1 MVAAVFATLAA
12 LGFAGAAVS
21 SKRGLQH
28 ISTLGGFA
36 ISLPAGLVVIAVIA
50 AFDPPQSVP
59 LRAVLFLVA
68 AGLFGSAVGRL
79 LAIAGLRRLDT
90 PVYIP
95 LQTSTHP
102 LVGVLGGLLLFGERI
117 GLVRGAGA
125 VAIVAGIWVLTR
137 AGTPPE
143 LLGEAE
149 APTPRRLLTRARHRV
164 GLAVLFPI
172 GAGLAFGGADITT
185 KEAMTLFP
193 HPAAGAAIAIFA
205 SCVVW
210 GALLGLSPGLR
221 AQTTFGPGKRWF
233 VLHGALAALAI
244 MCSYAALERGDV
256 SVVSPIIASQ
266 PCWVLLL
273 SALFLRRIETVTPRA
288 IAGSL
293 LVVAGAVLV
302 SVS

>member
-1 MVAAVFATLAA
+1 MTAALFAVLAA
-12 LGFAGAAVS
+12 LGFAAAAVS

-36 ISLPAGLVVIAVIA
+36 ISLPAGLLVAAAIA
-50 AFDPPQSVP
+50 AFRIPEAFP
-59 LRAVLFLVA
+59 LRALVFLFL

-90 PVYIP
+90 GVYIP

-102 LVGVLGGLLLFGERI
+102 LIGVVGGVVLFGERI
-117 GLVRGAGA
+117 GLQRALGA

-137 AGTPPE
+137 SDAPTD
-143 LLGEAE
+143 LIGEAE
-149 APTPRRLLTRARHRV
+149 TPTTTRTRV
-164 GLAVLFPI
+164 RSHPGLAVLFPV
-172 GAGLAFGGADITT
+172 GAGLAFGGADIVT
-185 KEAMTLFP
+185 KEAMTSLPNP
-193 HPAAGAAIAIFA
+193 HFGAAVAILG

-210 GALLGLSPGLR
+210 GALLGASPALR

-233 VLHGALAALAI
+233 ALHGAFAALAI

-266 PCWVLLL
+266 PCWVLVL
-273 SALFLRRIETVTPRA
+273 SAVFLRRIETVTRRA
-288 IAGSL
+288 ILGSL